1 MRIIAGTHRGRRLR
15 APRGMATRPTT
26 DRVREALFAILGDL
40 SGVRVLDCYA
50 GSGAL
55 GLEAASRG
63 ASRVTFLET
72 GKEACHAIEHNVREL
87 GFSDRCRIVTVP
99 VERAAKGLVGE
110 HFDLVLSD
118 PPWPICH
125 EAAQHVIVLVRGRL
139 ASDARVVLGHPVRE
153 VLDVHE
159 GRGLVLEQ
167 TRSWGDSALTFLRAS
182 AEVAP

>member
-26 DRVREALFAILGDL
+26 DRVREASFAILGDL
-40 SGVRVLDCYA
+40 EGLRVLDCYA

-63 ASRVTFLET
+63 ASRVTFLEL
-72 GKEACHAIEHNVREL
+72 GKDACRAIEHNVREL
-87 GFSDRCRIVTVP
+87 GFADRCRVLQVP
-99 VERAAKGLVGE
+99 VERAAKVLLGE
-110 HFDLVLSD
+110 RFDLVLSD

-125 EAAQHVIVLVRGRL
+125 EAAQHVITLLQGRL
-139 ASDARVVLGHPVRE
+139 QPDARVVLGHPVRE
-153 VLDVHE
+153 VLEVQE

-167 TRSWGDSALTFLRAS
+167 TRSWGDSALTFLRA
-182 AEVAP
+182 AEVTS